1 MPNRETYDYLDEFSD
16 LEQVETRIQLLRED
30 YRALTNRLE
39 HYSNARSKLESD
51 IRKLKGIA
59 ARIKERRESEDI

>member
-1 MPNRETYDYLDEFSD
+1 MPNRETYAYLDEFSD
-16 LEQVETRIQLLRED
+16 LEQVEPRIQLLRED